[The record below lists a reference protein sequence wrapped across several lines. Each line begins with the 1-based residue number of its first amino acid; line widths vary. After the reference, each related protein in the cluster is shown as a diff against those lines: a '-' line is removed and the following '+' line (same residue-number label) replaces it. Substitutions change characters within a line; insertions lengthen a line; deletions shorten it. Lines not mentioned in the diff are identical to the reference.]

1 MIFCYMQ
8 VDPQENIIF
17 CYIRVEPTGKY
28 DILLHLGGTHR
39 KIYFVTFGRK
49 KSCSLSLQCAFVVSV
64 HVPDSQAGS
73 THPCT

>member
-49 KSCSLSLQCAFVVSV
+49 KELLTQLAMRFCCIR
-64 HVPDSQAGS
+64 
-73 THPCT
+73 TCT